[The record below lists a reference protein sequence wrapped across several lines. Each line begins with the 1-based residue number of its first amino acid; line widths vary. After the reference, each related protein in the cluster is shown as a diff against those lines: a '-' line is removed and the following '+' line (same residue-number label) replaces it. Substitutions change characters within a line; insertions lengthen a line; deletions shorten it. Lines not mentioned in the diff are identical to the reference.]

1 MSKLSDHWNQY
12 LNAIGGRPM
21 PTSTNSEPFPT
32 SSSKIGVSGFLDLKP
47 TKPEIQARYDAMQP
61 TWGGIEATN
70 KAIFTHDMF
79 KNNVVTF
86 TQNSSQKK

>member
-1 MSKLSDHWNQY
+1 MSKLSDHWEQY

-47 TKPEIQARYDAMQP
+47 AKPEIQAQYDAMQP
-61 TWGGIEATN
+61 RWEGISATN
-70 KAIFTHDMF
+70 NAVFVHDMF
-79 KNNVVTF
+79 RTDYAQMKFNT
-86 TQNSSQKK
+86 SKK